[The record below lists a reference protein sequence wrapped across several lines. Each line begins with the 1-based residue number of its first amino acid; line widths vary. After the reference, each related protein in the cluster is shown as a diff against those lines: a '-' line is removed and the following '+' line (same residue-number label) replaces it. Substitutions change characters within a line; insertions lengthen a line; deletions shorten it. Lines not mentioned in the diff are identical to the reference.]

1 MGTSVGTLV
10 FVKYGWRAGAGLS
23 VAWTGWIL
31 LVLLARGPHCQRY
44 TWFGYEG
51 GLESRKG
58 VVEDRERLTLQSD
71 AKEKDASSSDHEE
84 RKGED
89 LRRGGDKP

>member
-31 LVLLARGPHCQRY
+31 LVLLVRGPHCQRY

-58 VVEDRERLTLQSD
+58 FVEERERLKLQSD
-71 AKEKDASSSDHEE
+71 AQEKASSTDHEE
-84 RKGED
+84 KNGEGVKN
-89 LRRGGDKP
+89 LEGRV

>member
-10 FVKYGWRAGAGLS
+10 FVNYGWRAGAGLS

-31 LVLLARGPHCQRY
+31 FVLLVRGPHCQRY

-58 VVEDRERLTLQSD
+58 AVEERERLKLQSD
-71 AKEKDASSSDHEE
+71 TKENGSSSDHEE
-84 RKGED
+84 QKGED
-89 LRRGGDKP
+89 LERDGDKP

>member
-10 FVKYGWRAGAGLS
+10 FVNYGWRAGAGLS

-31 LVLLARGPHCQRY
+31 LVLLVRGPHCQRY

-51 GLESRKG
+51 VLESRKG
-58 VVEDRERLTLQSD
+58 VVEERERLKLQSD
-71 AKEKDASSSDHEE
+71 AKEEGTSSSDHEE
-84 RKGED
+84 KKGED
-89 LRRGGDKP
+89 LERDGDKP